1 MVIVALIV
9 SSKVEVAVITVSPAD
24 IAVTTPLLVTVAT
37 LSLLE
42 VNLTELELPVGKTV
56 TSISVVPPSP
66 IEVEPAFKVKEV
78 GVASSV

>member
-42 VNLTELELPVGKTV
+42 VNLTELELPVGKAV
-56 TSISVVPPSP
+56 TSISVVQPSP
-66 IEVEPAFKVKEV
+66 IDVEPAFKVKEV